1 MTGDGRR
8 GNRGGRPGVKE
19 HMRTK
24 TPLAGLIIL
33 LLAACGDPATTARAD
48 QGSNDPWG
56 RDFLSTAVTEKGQSR
71 PLVGET
77 RIRLSFTDDG
87 RLVANAGCNTMSGQA
102 EVRDGTLVVADLA
115 TTEMGC
121 DPDRHAQ
128 DEWLAGFL
136 TSRPKLARSG
146 SELTLSSDSTEIRLQ
161 DREVADPDRALRGTR
176 WVVDTVIDGDAAS
189 SVPEGADAH
198 IILGEE
204 NGFGGS
210 TGCNQMGGT
219 AVVDEGAGTVAFSDV
234 VATKMACEEDRMALE
249 TAVLSVLDGEVTYK
263 IKADRIT
270 LSHPS
275 GKGLGLRAAQ

>member
-1 MTGDGRR
+1 
-8 GNRGGRPGVKE
+8 
-19 HMRTK
+19 MRTK
-24 TPLAGLIIL
+24 TPLAGLLVL
-33 LLAACGDPATTARAD
+33 LLAAACGDPATTAQVD
-48 QGSNDPWG
+48 QRPNDPWG

-71 PLVGET
+71 QLVGET

-102 EVRDGTLVVADLA
+102 EVRDDTLVVADLA

-136 TSRPKLARSG
+136 ISRPKVTLAG
-146 SELTLSSDSTEIRLQ
+146 SELTLTSDTTEIRLQ
-161 DREVADPDRALRGTR
+161 DREVADPDRPLRGTR
-176 WVVDTVIDGDAAS
+176 WVVDTVIDGEAAS

-198 IILGEE
+198 VILGDE

-219 AVVDEGAGTVAFSDV
+219 AVINEGAGTIAFSEV
-234 VATKMACEEDRMALE
+234 FATKIACEEDKMALE
-249 TAVLSVLDGEVTYK
+249 AAVLSVLDGDVTYK
-263 IKADRIT
+263 IKADRLT